1 MVDYLTLPI
10 VSLLRSSYH
19 HTDLAIAKSDH
30 SNISEEELEEVE
42 VQEEEDTDT
51 WKLCAK
57 LGPAWHLEVMG
68 TVLNNV
74 SCLSHATFQDPVEL
88 ELPVRSERR
97 ARVRDIEVSEVFW
110 RISLE
115 QNRSSSYVEEVSR
128 LPSWESP
135 DIFLDSEE
143 EDKCEYG
150 DAEHST
156 FVTIPLLDA
165 DPWAHCKPVCC
176 SWDAY
181 TSLYETIL
189 PDNNILWTETK
200 ILNVILTLEP
210 FDCSKDT
217 FLINIKS
224 EENPEDIFENNLQI
238 FEEPE
243 VEDLSWGECP
253 RSGSDWGRVIL
264 DTGDCGWNHGHL
276 FGSLWDR
283 HVAELEESASRQLRR
298 QTKPRKTKH
307 DASEFTTEILNLPA
321 WDSLDIVHGEEA
333 KVKPDDCKAIEN
345 EIEIFQSIKHIF
357 YEYDTSKDE
366 ILTLPQSETN
376 FVYQSTFEKCK
387 NISKTLRQTFRSFN
401 NINGKNKKIGE
412 IPKKP
417 NSVFSRLVRTVLK
430 RK

>member
-1 MVDYLTLPI
+1 MEEEEV
-10 VSLLRSSYH
+10 
-19 HTDLAIAKSDH
+19 
-30 SNISEEELEEVE
+30 EELEELVE
-42 VQEEEDTDT
+42 EVEELVEEEPELDTDN

-57 LGPAWHLEVMG
+57 LGPAWHLEVKG
-68 TVLNNV
+68 TVLNHV
-74 SCLSHATFQDPVEL
+74 SCLSNVTFQEPVEL
-88 ELPVRSERR
+88 QLPVKSERR

-110 RISLE
+110 RITLD
-115 QNRSSSYVEEVSR
+115 QDRSSSYVEEVSR

-143 EDKCEYG
+143 EEDKCKYG
-150 DAEHST
+150 DGDHST
-156 FVTIPLLDA
+156 FETISLLDA

-176 SWDAY
+176 NWDAF
-181 TSLYETIL
+181 TSLYENNL
-189 PDNNILWTETK
+189 PDNNILWTESK

-238 FEEPE
+238 FEDPE
-243 VEDLSWGECP
+243 IEELSWGECP
-253 RSGSDWGRVIL
+253 GSGSDWGRVIL
-264 DTGDCGWNHGHL
+264 DCGDCGWNHGHL
-276 FGSLWDR
+276 FGTLWDR

-298 QTKPRKTKH
+298 QTKPRKIKS
-307 DASEFTTEILNLPA
+307 DATEFTTEILNLPA
-321 WDSLDIVHGEEA
+321 WDSPDMVLGEGEEA
-333 KVKPDDCKAIEN
+333 EVKPDDCKAIEN

-366 ILTLPQSETN
+366 ILTLPESETN
-376 FVYQSTFEKCK
+376 VVYQSTFEKWK

-401 NINGKNKKIGE
+401 INGKNKKIGN
-412 IPKKP
+412 IPKKQ
-417 NSVFSRLVRTVLK
+417 NSLISRLVRTVLK